1 MSLKNIIKDIMIDVR
16 KFPLLRLILSPIG
29 KIRKSRYVESYQ
41 NTEEP
46 NRIRTYKGI
55 HEGKRCFLIGN
66 GPSLAIKDLEL
77 IKDEI
82 SFASNKIY
90 ALYDETSWRPTYYL
104 SIDGDFLRRYSE
116 SISKLKCKE
125 KFIDFSM
132 KGKCGDAIYICAN
145 PTFEISIYGQKHGYI
160 KEEVS
165 EFFSDGGTVTF
176 TMIQLAIYMGF
187 KEIYLIGNDFSM
199 PFYKDRFGFSHKT
212 NEKYAHF
219 KKGDAGKKTYLNR
232 DANLYA
238 FQQAKK
244 YCDEH
249 GIIIKNATRG
259 GKLEVFERICL
270 EDIII

>member
-1 MSLKNIIKDIMIDVR
+1 MPLTDMMIAV
-16 KFPLLRLILSPIG
+16 KEFPLLRLIFFPIG
-29 KIRKSRYVESYQ
+29 KAKKKRYVENYQ
-41 NTEEP
+41 NTEESK
-46 NRIRTYKGI
+46 RIRAYKEI

-66 GPSLAIKDLEL
+66 GPSLSIKDLEL

-90 ALYDETSWRPTYYL
+90 ELFDGTTWRPTYYL
-104 SIDGDFLRRYSE
+104 AIDKNVLHKYSKD
-116 SISKLKCKE
+116 ISRLKCKE

-145 PTFEISIYGQKHGYI
+145 PSFEISVYGQKHAYI
-160 KEEVS
+160 KEDVS

-199 PFYKDRFGFSHKT
+199 PYYKDRFGFPHKT
-212 NEKYAHF
+212 DEKYAHF
-219 KKGDAGKKTYLNR
+219 KRGDTRKKTYLLR
-232 DANLYA
+232 GANLYA

-249 GIIIKNATRG
+249 GIIIRNATRG
-259 GKLEVFERICL
+259 GKLEVFERVRL
-270 EDIII
+270 EDIV